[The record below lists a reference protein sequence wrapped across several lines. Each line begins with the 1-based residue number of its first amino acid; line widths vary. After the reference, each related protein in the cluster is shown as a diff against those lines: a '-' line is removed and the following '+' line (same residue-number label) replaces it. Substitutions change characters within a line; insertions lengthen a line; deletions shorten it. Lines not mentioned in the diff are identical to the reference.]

1 MIGKTV
7 SHYRNLEPLGQGG
20 MGVVFKAEDSRL
32 QRPVALKFLP
42 ENLARN
48 AEARARLSQEARAAA
63 ALNHPNICTIYEIG
77 EADDRFF
84 IAMEYVEGE
93 TLLEKIRQ
101 RKAHLKQIM
110 DWALQIASGL
120 EAAHEK
126 GIFHR
131 DIKSSNIMVTRKDQ
145 IKIMDFGLAKLAGS
159 SFLTKEKST
168 MGTVA
173 YMSPEQVRGKK
184 VDHRTDLW
192 SFGVVLYE
200 MLSGHLPF
208 EGDHEQVLIYTIINE
223 TPEPITDLRPDT
235 PPALEEIVNKALQK
249 SLAARY
255 QRVDEMLFDLRKL
268 LPAAEISTS
277 PTKTASTRF
286 NNLPA
291 QSTPLIGREAEIE
304 AVTQLLLRPEVRLLT
319 LTGPGGTGKT
329 RLGLQ
334 VATNAL
340 TVFDDGV
347 FFVSLVP
354 ISEPALVLLTIAET
368 LGVFLSPLRSL
379 SESIIAHLAGKKLL
393 LVLDNFEQVVAAA
406 PSLTEL
412 LAACP
417 QLKILVTSRVILHLT
432 GEHEFAVQPLATPDP
447 KQTLSVEA
455 LTHFAAIELFRQ
467 RAQSIR
473 PDFTINHENAKA
485 IAEICY
491 RLDGLPLAIELA
503 AARLKIFSPQAILAR
518 LEKRFELLKGGAR
531 DMPARHQ
538 TLRQAIAWSYDL
550 LSRDEQTVFRRMAV
564 FTGGCTLDAVE
575 ALCHAMADV
584 SISAL
589 DSVAALIDRSLLRQ
603 DQTEDSEPRFLMLET
618 IREFALE
625 ALQAS
630 GEWEKVRRAHADFF
644 VALAEKSGPEL
655 TGAKLKVWL
664 TKLEREHDNFR
675 AVFKWVAETGAAED
689 GLRLGSVIWRF
700 WNVRG
705 YLIEGREQLTTL
717 LALPGAAQRTTL
729 RASVLNALAI
739 ITFQLSDYCGARPF
753 LYESLEIA
761 RELGDKRNIGLAIS
775 NLSWTGSILGEHKA
789 AQEWAEESLA
799 LYRGLND
806 KRGVSVA
813 FNNLG
818 WAMAF
823 SGDFNLSQEFMEKS
837 LRLRQEIADE
847 RGIGFA
853 MMNLGWVEGMLGR
866 FEKATTLMEEA
877 LQRLEA
883 LGDKQLIAFVRSWGG
898 YMFVHQGNFT
908 RARNLLEESV
918 LIMREIGSKLGL
930 GLSSYSLGVIAHEQD
945 DANLAGELLERSVM
959 LFRESGFKWGVVRAL
974 YSFGHLALD
983 GNGTTRAQICYQE
996 SLQQSQES
1004 NDRLGLA
1011 NALIGFGRLSLAAG
1025 KLDRAARLLASAEA
1039 LHTTTGA
1046 VMPVFQRTRFDRDLT
1061 AVRAGLGEEA
1071 FAAEYETGK
1080 MMPVEEAIAYAL
1092 NEADTLQRDV
1102 ENQS

>member
-1 MIGKTV
+1 MIGQTV
-7 SHYRNLEPLGQGG
+7 SHYKNLEPLGEGG
-20 MGVVFKAEDSRL
+20 MGVVYKAEDTKL
-32 QRPVALKFLP
+32 QRSVALKFLP

-48 AEARARLSQEARAAA
+48 AEARARLLQEARAAA

-93 TLLEKIRQ
+93 TLRQ
-101 RKAHLKQIM
+101 KATSAPLPVASVINF
-110 DWALQIASGL
+110 ALQIAAGL
-120 EAAHEK
+120 QAAHEK

-184 VDHRTDLW
+184 VDQRTDLW

-200 MLSGHLPF
+200 MLAGQLPF
-208 EGDHEQVLIYTIINE
+208 QSDHEQVLIYAIINE
-223 TPEPITDLRPDT
+223 TPEPMTDLRPDV
-235 PPALEEIVNKALQK
+235 PPALEAIVEKALQR
-249 SLAARY
+249 SLSARY
-255 QRVDEMLFDLRKL
+255 QCVDELLFDLRKL
-268 LPAAEISTS
+268 LSSAEISA
-277 PTKTASTRF
+277 PPAKTVSTRT

-379 SESIIAHLAGKKLL
+379 SESIIAHLVEKKLL

-406 PSLTEL
+406 PGLAEL

-417 QLKILVTSRVILHLT
+417 QLKILVTSRVVLRLT

-447 KQTLSVEA
+447 KQTLSLEA
-455 LTHFAAIELFRQ
+455 LGHFAAIELFRQ
-467 RAQSIR
+467 RAQSVQ
-473 PDFTINHENAKA
+473 PNFTITHENAKA

-518 LEKRFELLKGGAR
+518 LEKRFELLKGGPR
-531 DMPARHQ
+531 DVPRHQ

-550 LSRDEQTVFRRMAV
+550 LNRDEQTVFRRMAV
-564 FTGGCTLDAVE
+564 FTGGCTLEAVE
-575 ALCHAMADV
+575 ALCHAMADL

-589 DSVAALIDRSLLRQ
+589 DGVAALIDRSLLRQ
-603 DQTEDSEPRFLMLET
+603 DQTEDTEPRFMMLET

-630 GEWEKVRRAHADFF
+630 GEWEKVRRVHADFF
-644 VALAEKSGPEL
+644 VALAEKAGPEL

-675 AVFKWVAETGAAED
+675 AIFKWVAETGAAED

-705 YLIEGREQLTTL
+705 YLLEGREQLTTL

-775 NLSWTGSILGEHKA
+775 NLSWTGSILGELKA

-799 LYRGLND
+799 LYRELND
-806 KRGVSVA
+806 KRGISVA

-883 LGDKQLIAFVRSWGG
+883 LGDKQLIAFVKSWGG

-918 LIMREIGSKLGL
+918 LVMREIGSKLGL

-945 DANLAGELLERSVM
+945 DANHAGELLEGSVM

-974 YSFGHLALD
+974 YSLGHLALD
-983 GNGTTRAQICYQE
+983 GNGTTRVQICYQE
-996 SLQQSQES
+996 SLQQAQES

-1025 KLDRAARLLASAEA
+1025 KLDRAARLLAAAEA

-1046 VMPVFQRTRFDRDLT
+1046 VMPVFQRSRFDRDLAAT
-1061 AVRAGLGEEA
+1061 RAGLGEQA

-1080 MMPVEEAIAYAL
+1080 KMAVEGAIAYAL
-1092 NEADTLQRDV
+1092 DEAGTLQGDV

>member
-1 MIGKTV
+1 MIGQTV

-20 MGVVFKAEDSRL
+20 MGVVYKAEDSRL

-48 AEARARLSQEARAAA
+48 AEARARLLQEARAAA

-77 EADDRFF
+77 EADERFF

-93 TLLEKIRQ
+93 TLWEKIKQ
-101 RKAHLKQIM
+101 RKANLRQIV
-110 DWALQIASGL
+110 DWAVQIARGL

-145 IKIMDFGLAKLAGS
+145 IKIMDFGLAKLTGS
-159 SFLTKEKST
+159 SFLTKEKSQ

-184 VDHRTDLW
+184 VDQRTDLW

-200 MLSGHLPF
+200 MLAGQLPF
-208 EGDHEQVLIYTIINE
+208 QSDHEQVLIYAIINE
-223 TPEPITDLRPDT
+223 TPEPISDLRPDT
-235 PPALEEIVNKALQK
+235 PPALEAIVKKALQR
-249 SLAARY
+249 SLSARY
-255 QRVDEMLFDLRKL
+255 QCVDELLFDLRTL
-268 LPAAEISTS
+268 LPSTNVS
-277 PTKTASTRF
+277 TPPAKTASIRS
-286 NNLPA
+286 NLPA
-291 QSTPLIGREAEIE
+291 QSTPLIGREVEIE

-340 TVFDDGV
+340 AIFDDGV

-354 ISEPALVLLTIAET
+354 ISEPTLVLLTIAET

-379 SESIIAHLAGKKLL
+379 SESIIAHLGEKKLL

-406 PSLTEL
+406 PDLAEL

-417 QLKILVTSRVILHLT
+417 QLKILVTSRVVLRLT

-447 KQTLSVEA
+447 KQTLSLEA
-455 LTHFAAIELFRQ
+455 LGHFAAIELFRQ
-467 RAQSIR
+467 RAQSVQPNFII
-473 PDFTINHENAKA
+473 THENAKA

-518 LEKRFELLKGGAR
+518 LEKRFELLKGGPR
-531 DMPARHQ
+531 DVPRHQ

-550 LSRDEQTVFRRMAV
+550 LNRDEQMVFRRMAV
-564 FTGGCTLDAVE
+564 FTGGCTLEAVE
-575 ALCHAMADV
+575 ALCHAMADL

-589 DSVAALIDRSLLRQ
+589 DGVAALIDRSLLRQ
-603 DQTEDSEPRFLMLET
+603 DQTEDNEPRFMMLET

-630 GEWEKVRRAHADFF
+630 GEWEKVRRVHADFF
-644 VALAEKSGPEL
+644 VALAEKAGPEL

-675 AVFKWVAETGAAED
+675 AIFKWVAETGAAED

-700 WNVRG
+700 WNIRG
-705 YLIEGREQLTTL
+705 YLLEGREQLTTL

-789 AQEWAEESLA
+789 AQEWAEESLT
-799 LYRGLND
+799 LYRELND
-806 KRGVSVA
+806 KRGISVA
-813 FNNLG
+813 LNNLG

-823 SGDFNLSQEFMEKS
+823 SGDFNLAQEFMEKS

-866 FEKATTLMEEA
+866 FVKATTLMEEA

-883 LGDKQLIAFVRSWGG
+883 LGDKQLIAFVKSWGG

-945 DANLAGELLERSVM
+945 DANLAGELLKRSVM

-974 YSFGHLALD
+974 YSLGHLALD
-983 GNGTTRAQICYQE
+983 GNGTTRAQNCYQE

-1025 KLDRAARLLASAEA
+1025 KLNRAARLLAAAEA
-1039 LHTTTGA
+1039 LYTITGA
-1046 VMPVFQRTRFDRDLT
+1046 VMPVFQRSRFDRDLAAT
-1061 AVRAGLGEEA
+1061 CAGLGEQA

-1080 MMPVEEAIAYAL
+1080 KMTVEEAIAYAL
-1092 NEADTLQRDV
+1092 NQAGTSQSEV